1 MAIAEIR
8 SSTKRVQMSIGAL
21 STNAATS
28 AQQASQRLAIPA
40 RATGP
45 RTDPV
50 DPLSPSAKAE
60 RQGGKLYRYRAPDE
74 QGQENKSDRA
84 RAAGRSAPA
93 HLRVVPAQRPDTSP
107 STLFIAQMLSQ
118 DGPQSPKP
126 GLPGIGHALD
136 GQRDAAALGSQHY
149 RMTGAEPQVLG
160 ANATLLSISV

>member
-1 MAIAEIR
+1 
-8 SSTKRVQMSIGAL
+8 MSIGAL
-21 STNAATS
+21 STNASTS
-28 AQQASQRLAIPA
+28 ALQASQRLAISGGA
-40 RATGP
+40 IGR

-60 RQGGKLYRYRAPDE
+60 RQGGKLHRYRGPEE
-74 QGQENKSDRA
+74 QGQENKSGRA

-93 HLRVVPAQRPDTSP
+93 HLRVVSTHRPDTSP
-107 STLFIAQMLSQ
+107 STLFVAQLLSQ

-136 GQRDAAALGSQHY
+136 GQRDGAALGSQHY
-149 RMTGAEPQVLG
+149 RMAGGEPQVLG